1 MFVRRVGW
9 VSLAAVVILVEGHV
23 LPVVVHGIPGLVVLV
38 SVVLGNMLVRVLV
51 MWEAVV
57 CVFWL

>member
-1 MFVRRVGW
+1 MRRVGW